1 MQKIV
6 PDDSILIPDGA
17 KRVFEGKIF
26 DTYQWEQKL
35 YDGSTATFEMLK
47 RPDTVEVIVV
57 RGGEVLL
64 VQDEQPNRQLRVDFP
79 GGRVDPGED
88 WLQAAQRELREE
100 TGLECKSWKLIE
112 VHQPLDK
119 LEWFVALYVATD
131 IVSEHEPEPGPG
143 EKIGLQWQDYEEL
156 REAALGHDK
165 GLHVSYLLEFF
176 GRNWTTSDIL
186 ALPEFTGKTVDR

>member
-1 MQKIV
+1 MQKII
-6 PDDSILIPDGA
+6 PEDSVLIPDGA

-26 DTYQWEQKL
+26 DVYQWEQKL
-35 YDGSTATFEMLK
+35 YDGSAATFEMLK
-47 RPDTVEVIVV
+47 RPDTVEVLVI

-64 VQDEQPNRQLRVDFP
+64 VRDEQPNRQMRIDFP

-100 TGLECKSWKLIE
+100 TGLECKSWKL
-112 VHQPLDK
+112 VDVRQPQGK

-131 IVSEHEPEPGPG
+131 IVAEHEPEPEAG
-143 EKIGLQWQDYEEL
+143 EKIALQWQDYEEL

-165 GLHVSYLLEFF
+165 GLHVAYLLEFF
-176 GRNWTTSDIL
+176 SRNWTTSDIL
-186 ALPEFTGKTVDR
+186 ALPAFTGKTVDR